1 VLRDKNLIPLSHQHQ
16 HALALCVR
24 IERAIQA
31 GEIDTQAFQS
41 EIVQIFQQEI
51 LSHFEAEEELV
62 FPTADRFTELKVLVS
77 ELLVEHAVLREMF
90 ELAGQA
96 ELDPGLLK
104 KFAGLLSSHVRKEER
119 HLFERMQGLMS
130 GPEMSELGIALEEKL
145 VKAQRECL
153 LPNEATK
160 LRPKI
165 QKDS

>member
-31 GEIDTQAFQS
+31 GDIDTQAFQS

-62 FPTADRFTELKVLVS
+62 FPTADRFAELKVLVS

-96 ELDPGLLK
+96 ELDTGLLK

-130 GPEMSELGIALEEKL
+130 GTEMSDLGIALEEKL

>member
-41 EIVQIFQQEI
+41 EIVQIFEQEI

-62 FPTADRFTELKVLVS
+62 FPTADRFPELKVLIS

-90 ELAGQA
+90 ELAGRG
-96 ELDPGLLK
+96 ELDSSLLK
-104 KFAGLLSSHVRKEER
+104 KFAGLLSSHIRKEER
-119 HLFERMQGLMS
+119 QLFEQLQGLMS
-130 GPEMSELGIALEEKL
+130 GPEMSDLGIALQEKL
-145 VKAQRECL
+145 VSAQQACL

-165 QKDS
+165 E